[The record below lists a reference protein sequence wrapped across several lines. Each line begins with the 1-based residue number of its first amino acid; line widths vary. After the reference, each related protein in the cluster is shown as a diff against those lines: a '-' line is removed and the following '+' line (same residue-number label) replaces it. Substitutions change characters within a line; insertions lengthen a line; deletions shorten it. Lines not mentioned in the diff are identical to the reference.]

1 MFKQRDN
8 KGERWVASRT
18 LVHPLTRDSTGLLLL
33 LMPARPWA
41 RSRHPDR
48 HPGSTA
54 LAGRQA
60 GMHARRHRTHTRTIP
75 FFFGE
80 GGLQAGDQRT
90 RLAPRHRVVVDRTRT
105 RAGPGRVA
113 APQATWAARSRRT
126 PFPGAERRRW
136 AQVRL
141 QACISRHREGKP
153 PPQICPAG
161 AKTEELFLRHRNGP
175 DVSWLQPS
183 LRTPALTPENPAEE
197 AAGER
202 EAPSVP
208 CGARL
213 SVSCLLLFACY
224 SWERCTSTSIVRV
237 RTQSSDS
244 VSPIDAHALQGDCR
258 GDLLTD

>member
-54 LAGRQA
+54 LAC
-60 GMHARRHRTHTRTIP
+60 MHAGTAHTRTIL
-75 FFFGE
+75 FFW
-80 GGLQAGDQRT
+80 GGGACRPEIKGRDLPLGTGWWWTGQEQE
-90 RLAPRHRVVVDRTRT
+90 PV
-105 RAGPGRVA
+105 PGRVA
-113 APQATWAARSRRT
+113 APQQLQATWAARSRRT

-183 LRTPALTPENPAEE
+183 LRTP
-197 AAGER
+197 
-202 EAPSVP
+202 
-208 CGARL
+208 
-213 SVSCLLLFACY
+213 
-224 SWERCTSTSIVRV
+224 
-237 RTQSSDS
+237 
-244 VSPIDAHALQGDCR
+244 
-258 GDLLTD
+258 